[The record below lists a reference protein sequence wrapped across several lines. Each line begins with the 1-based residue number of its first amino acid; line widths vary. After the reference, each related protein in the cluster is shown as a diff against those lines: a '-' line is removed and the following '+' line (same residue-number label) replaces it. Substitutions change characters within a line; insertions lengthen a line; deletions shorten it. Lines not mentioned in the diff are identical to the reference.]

1 MHALIL
7 PSWFPTAHAPRNGA
21 YFYQQLRAL
30 HDAGH
35 RIGVVYPEYHSLRG
49 LSTEALAT
57 HRFQTR
63 WYLEHEMP
71 VLRRHGWNVLSRAP
85 GSYTRLIRSAVR
97 LAERYAAVYGRPDV
111 IHALSAQW
119 AGGAAARLATQWNRP
134 MALTEHF
141 SGFMRD
147 ALTSEQ
153 RYWART
159 AFDRAHA
166 VAAVSPALRTA
177 IQAYTTRRT
186 RSIGLVPNPID
197 LSFFVPPSA
206 RPAPPPVVWA
216 SVGRLVSGKATAT
229 VLRAVAGVSACG
241 LDVRLHVVG
250 DGPER
255 ERLQT
260 LARTLGV
267 SPQVRFHGRLPPEG
281 VRNIL
286 QQAHG
291 YVLASH
297 HETFGIPVVEALAC
311 GCAVLATRCGGP
323 EYILS
328 GERGRMVA
336 PHSTAALERALI
348 GMTRSLLQNPSRG
361 ATPADRTRLHN
372 RFSYDTFVT
381 RTINLYQNAK
391 RHWASS

>member
-1 MHALIL
+1 MHVLVL

-21 YFYQQLRAL
+21 YFYRQLRAL

-35 RIGVVYPEYHSLRG
+35 RIGIVYPECESLRR
-49 LSTEALAT
+49 LSREALAT
-57 HRFQTR
+57 HRFQMR
-63 WYLEHEMP
+63 WHLEHGVP
-71 VLRRHGWNVLSRAP
+71 VLRRHGWNVLSKAP
-85 GSYTRLIRSAVR
+85 GSYTLRIRTALR
-97 LAERYAAVYGRPDV
+97 LAERYAACYGRPDV

-119 AGGAAARLATQWNRP
+119 AAGAATQLAARWNCP

-141 SGFMRD
+141 SGFMRA

-159 AFDRAHA
+159 ALDRAHA

-177 IQAYTTRRT
+177 MRPYTTRRT
-186 RSIGLVPNPID
+186 RPVHLLPNPVD
-197 LSFFVPPSA
+197 LSFFAPPA
-206 RPAPPPVVWA
+206 TRPAPPPVVWA
-216 SVGRLVSGKATAT
+216 SVGRLVPMKGTAA
-229 VLRAVAGVSACG
+229 VLRAVASASACG

-260 LARTLGV
+260 LARTLDV
-267 SPQVRFHGRLPPEG
+267 SRQVQFHGTLSSKG
-281 VRNIL
+281 VRNVL

-328 GERGRMVA
+328 GERGQLVP
-336 PHSTAALERALI
+336 PHETAALRRALLR
-348 GMTRSLLQNPSRG
+348 MTRALLQDPP
-361 ATPADRTRLHN
+361 ALPTPADRTRLHK
-372 RFSYDTFVT
+372 RFSYNTFVT

-391 RHWASS
+391 WHWASS

>member
-1 MHALIL
+1 MHVLVL

-21 YFYQQLRAL
+21 YFYRQLRAL

-35 RIGVVYPEYHSLRG
+35 RIGIVYPEHQSLRG
-49 LSTEALAT
+49 LSREALAA

-63 WYLEHEMP
+63 WYLEHGLP
-71 VLRRHGWNVLSRAP
+71 VLRRHSWNVLSKAP
-85 GSYTRLIRSAVR
+85 GSYTGRIRTALH
-97 LAERYAAVYGRPDV
+97 LAERYAASYGRPDV

-119 AGGAAARLATQWNRP
+119 AGGAAVQLARRWNRP

-141 SGFMRD
+141 SGFMRG

-159 AFDRAHA
+159 AFDQAHA

-177 IQAYTTRRT
+177 MRTYMRQRT
-186 RSIGLVPNPID
+186 RPIRLLPNPID
-197 LSFFVPPSA
+197 LSFFAPPST

-216 SVGRLVSGKATAT
+216 SVGRLVPLKGTASL
-229 VLRAVAGVSACG
+229 LRAVAGVDAHG
-241 LDVRLHVVG
+241 LDIRLHVVG

-260 LARTLGV
+260 LARTLDV
-267 SPQVRFHGRLPPEG
+267 SQQVRFHGTLSSEG
-281 VRNIL
+281 VRNVL
-286 QQAHG
+286 QHAHG

-336 PHSTAALERALI
+336 PHSTAALERALLR
-348 GMTRSLLQNPSRG
+348 MTRSLLQNPSRG
-361 ATPADRTRLHN
+361 ATPAARTRLHN

-381 RTINLYQNAK
+381 RTIDLYQNAK

>member
-1 MHALIL
+1 MHVLVL

-21 YFYQQLRAL
+21 YFHRQLRAL

-35 RIGVVYPEYHSLRG
+35 RIGIVYPEYQSLRR
-49 LSTEALAT
+49 LSRKALAT

-63 WYLEHEMP
+63 WYLEHGLP
-71 VLRRHGWNVLSRAP
+71 VLRRHGWNVLSKAP
-85 GSYTRLIRSAVR
+85 GSYTLRIRTALR
-97 LAERYAAVYGRPDV
+97 LAERYAASYGRPDV

-119 AGGAAARLATQWNRP
+119 AGGAAIQLARRWNCP

-141 SGFMRD
+141 SGFMRG

-153 RYWART
+153 QGWARI
-159 AFDRAHA
+159 ALDEAHA

-177 IQAYTTRRT
+177 MRSYTTRRT
-186 RSIGLVPNPID
+186 RPVHLLPNPVD
-197 LSFFVPPSA
+197 LSFFVPPST

-216 SVGRLVSGKATAT
+216 SVGRLVSMKGTAT
-229 VLRAVAGVSACG
+229 VLRAVANVSARG
-241 LDVRLHVVG
+241 LDMRLHVVG

-260 LARTLGV
+260 LARTLGI
-267 SPQVRFHGRLPPEG
+267 SQQVRFHGALSPEG
-281 VRNIL
+281 VRNVL

-297 HETFGIPVVEALAC
+297 YETFGIPVVEALAC

-328 GERGRMVA
+328 EEPGQMVP
-336 PHSTAALERALI
+336 PHATAALQHALLRMTRALQQ
-348 GMTRSLLQNPSRG
+348 GQRLGP
-361 ATPADRTRLHN
+361 TPTDRMRLHN

-381 RTINLYQNAK
+381 RTTNLYHNAK

>member
-1 MHALIL
+1 MHVLVL

-21 YFYQQLRAL
+21 YFYQQLCAL
-30 HDAGH
+30 RDAGH
-35 RIGVVYPEYHSLRG
+35 RIGVVYPEHHSLRG
-49 LSTEALAT
+49 LSREALAT

-63 WYLEHEMP
+63 WHLEHGLP
-71 VLRRHGWNVLSRAP
+71 VLRRHGWNMLSNAP
-85 GSYTRLIRSAVR
+85 GSYALCIRAALC
-97 LAERYAAVYGRPDV
+97 LAERYADSYGRPDV

-119 AGGAAARLATQWNRP
+119 AGAAAAHLARRWNRP

-159 AFDRAHA
+159 ALNQADA

-177 IQAYTTRRT
+177 IRPYMTGTSRPIR
-186 RSIGLVPNPID
+186 LLPNPID
-197 LSFFVPPSA
+197 LSFFSPPAA

-216 SVGRLVSGKATAT
+216 SVGRLVPLKGTAPL
-229 VLRAVAGVSACG
+229 LRAIAGVRTHG

-255 ERLQT
+255 TRLQA
-260 LARTLGV
+260 LARDLGLRK
-267 SPQVRFHGRLPPEG
+267 QVQFHGTLPPKG
-281 VRNIL
+281 VRKVL

-297 HETFGIPVVEALAC
+297 YETFGIPVVEALAC

-323 EYILS
+323 EYVLS
-328 GERGRMVA
+328 NVQGQMV
-336 PHSTAALERALI
+336 PPRSMAALQRALLR
-348 GMTRSLLQNPSRG
+348 MTRALQQGQSLGP
-361 ATPADRTRLHN
+361 TPADRKRLHN